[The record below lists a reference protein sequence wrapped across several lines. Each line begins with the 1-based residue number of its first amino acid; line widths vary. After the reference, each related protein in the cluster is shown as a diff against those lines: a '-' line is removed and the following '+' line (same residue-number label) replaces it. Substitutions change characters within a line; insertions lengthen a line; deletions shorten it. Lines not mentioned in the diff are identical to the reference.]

1 MSTRSPAGGRG
12 ARGWRRATTARGA
25 APLEN
30 LSLRDQLHVDRL
42 PWRLVHMGAGLTG
55 FGLSLA
61 LLLRSGLGGAP
72 WDVLHAALAD
82 RIGAS
87 VGTLSIAVSFVVLL
101 AFIPLRQQVGIGTIA
116 NAIWA
121 GVSIDFGMALF
132 PQAPNL
138 PMAVV
143 MLLAGVVINGITAA
157 MYIGAQLGP
166 GARDG
171 LMTGLS
177 RVLDRPVGP
186 IRIALEVAVLST
198 GWLLG
203 GPIGVGTAVYA
214 LGLGPVIQLALPWVT
229 IPVRTVGGR
238 PVLRPGPSPAAPPRS
253 RTGRW
258 RWRRTR

>member
-12 ARGWRRATTARGA
+12 AQRRRRATTARGA

-42 PWRLVHMGAGLTG
+42 PWRLLHMGAGLTG

-61 LLLRSGLGGAP
+61 LLLRSGPGGAP

-87 VGTLSIAVSFVVLL
+87 VGALSIAVSFVVLL
-101 AFIPLRQQVGIGTIA
+101 AFVPLRQQVGIGTIA
-116 NAIWA
+116 NAIW
-121 GVSIDFGMALF
+121 V
-132 PQAPNL
+132 
-138 PMAVV
+138 
-143 MLLAGVVINGITAA
+143 
-157 MYIGAQLGP
+157 GA
-166 GARDG
+166 
-171 LMTGLS
+171 
-177 RVLDRPVGP
+177 
-186 IRIALEVAVLST
+186 ST